1 MGKELLAGG
10 GQGFPPISGV
20 VPVGVSQSRLFSS
33 YVVTSNLAHLQ
44 MIFFCIFKFVFNW
57 RIIALQCC
65 VGFCHTAT

>member
-44 MIFFCIFKFVFNW
+44 MIFFCIFLFFLGGGLLFYSVVLVSA
-57 RIIALQCC
+57 I
-65 VGFCHTAT
+65 